1 MKRRIFQE
9 YWKYYIHLEQLLIN
23 TLDFVALN
31 KNNFRTYSNQYASIL
46 QLTGAELDAFFKS
59 FFEIK
64 RSNDFNIKIYIKQ
77 LIDKQPELIQQRVR
91 ILDTDIILIPFEKC
105 KGVLKN
111 RPMTWWKAFT
121 GIKHNRIEYFSKA
134 TLENCLL
141 ILSALYMLECQ
152 CILEI
157 GKKDKSA
164 DSPNP
169 ESKLFVL
176 EDWKAKWVDPSN
188 SLMFE
193 IKK

>member
-1 MKRRIFQE
+1 M
-9 YWKYYIHLEQLLIN
+9 
-23 TLDFVALN
+23 
-31 KNNFRTYSNQYASIL
+31 ASWH
-46 QLTGAELDAFFKS
+46 FFS
-59 FFEIK
+59 
-64 RSNDFNIKIYIKQ
+64 
-77 LIDKQPELIQQRVR
+77 LA
-91 ILDTDIILIPFEKC
+91 
-105 KGVLKN
+105 GVKL
-111 RPMTWWKAFT
+111 P
-121 GIKHNRIEYFSKA
+121 
-134 TLENCLL
+134 
-141 ILSALYMLECQ
+141 CQ

>member
-1 MKRRIFQE
+1 MQMLPNNIPTIKLLEKKR
-9 YWKYYIHLEQLLIN
+9 LI
-23 TLDFVALN
+23 
-31 KNNFRTYSNQYASIL
+31 K
-46 QLTGAELDAFFKS
+46 
-59 FFEIK
+59 
-64 RSNDFNIKIYIKQ
+64 
-77 LIDKQPELIQQRVR
+77 
-91 ILDTDIILIPFEKC
+91 ILDTDIIFIILIPFEKC
-105 KGVLKN
+105 KGVLKS